1 MTPKRIFVL
10 NGHPGETSLCRSLS
24 ERYAAAAKAAGH
36 EVRITHLSDLDFDMD
51 YGLGG
56 YTHRK
61 PTEPGLEKVIE
72 NIEWCQHLVT
82 TAPLWWGNIP
92 AKLKGLFDRALLP
105 GRAFDPRNTTALG
118 LPKPM
123 LTGRTVRLIMTAD
136 TPRLLLALMYGN
148 AILRQLKG
156 QVFSFVGFKPMRT
169 TWFSGTSHP
178 KAGAVD
184 KWLKKLDKLGAQA
197 A

>member
-10 NGHPGETSLCRSLS
+10 NGHPGETSLCRALS
-24 ERYAAAAKAAGH
+24 ERYASAAQAAGH
-36 EVRITHLSDLDFDMD
+36 DVRITHLSDLEFDMD

-56 YTHRK
+56 YENTK
-61 PTEPGLEKVIE
+61 TPEPDLEVVIE

-105 GRAFDPRNTTALG
+105 GRAFDTRNSTLIG
-118 LPKPM
+118 FPKPM
-123 LTGRTVRLIMTAD
+123 LMGRTVRLIMTAD
-136 TPRLLLALMYGN
+136 TPRFLLTVMYGN
-148 AILRQLKG
+148 AVLRQLKG
-156 QVFSFVGFKPMRT
+156 QIFSFIGFKPMKT

-178 KAGAVD
+178 KEGAVA
-184 KWLKKLDKLGAQA
+184 KWFKTLDKLGAQA

>member
-10 NGHPGETSLCRSLS
+10 NGHPGQTSLCRSLA
-24 ERYAAAAKAAGH
+24 ERYADAAREAGH

-56 YTHRK
+56 YK
-61 PTEPGLEKVIE
+61 NAKIPEPDLEAVIE

-105 GRAFDPRNTTALG
+105 GRAFDTRNTTALG
-118 LPKPM
+118 LPKPL

-156 QVFSFVGFKPMRT
+156 QVFTFVGFKPMRT
-169 TWFSGTSHP
+169 TWLSGTSHP
-178 KAGAVD
+178 KQGAVD
-184 KWLKKLDKLGAQA
+184 KWFKRLDKLGAQA